1 MWWVEFFL
9 CCCTTEVSKLLHTC
23 VRAFNWR
30 FQNSNTHVSGHL
42 IEGFKTPA
50 QTCQGIQLK
59 NSLFHTCVRVFDW
72 RTQNFCTHLSG
83 YSSTELKTSAR
94 RCAGSASAEDYTV
107 WVCWVPTR
115 PIHTPA
121 GWVGSVRVCLVV
133 GVCGCAWVCVG
144 VGGNG
149 SGSVEGVGVRVHV
162 WEWVWVGVDWECGG
176 VGVGVGV
183 RVWEWDWECGG
194 VGGWV
199 GGWNTRE
206 ERLTPQM
213 GVFFKCSQSPR
224 VLQSNLLQ
232 SNLAPNN
239 SPCHICYSQTWHG
252 LQSNL
257 QQSNSQIIATCATV
271 KRLLQSNLAPNNS
284 PCHSRAVEFH
294 CSKRGRLCLIGRG
307 VNPTFQA
314 PVCWIWPTAAPN
326 HVIKIAFDFFL

>member
-1 MWWVEFFL
+1 VGGWLGE
-9 CCCTTEVSKLLHTC
+9 
-23 VRAFNWR
+23 
-30 FQNSNTHVSGHL
+30 
-42 IEGFKTPA
+42 
-50 QTCQGIQLK
+50 
-59 NSLFHTCVRVFDW
+59 CVRV
-72 RTQNFCTHLSG
+72 R
-83 YSSTELKTSAR
+83 
-94 RCAGSASAEDYTV
+94 
-107 WVCWVPTR
+107 
-115 PIHTPA
+115 
-121 GWVGSVRVCLVV
+121 
-133 GVCGCAWVCVG
+133 
-144 VGGNG
+144 
-149 SGSVEGVGVRVHV
+149 
-162 WEWVWVGVDWECGG
+162 
-176 VGVGVGV
+176 
-183 RVWEWDWECGG
+183 

-224 VLQSNLLQ
+224 VLQSNLLQSNLAPNNSPCHICYSQTWHGLQSNLLQPNSQIIATCATVKRLLQ